1 MLARVR
7 SNFFIRFT
15 RARCQRRKS
24 LKYWNKGEL
33 AQLNTK
39 SGLNIKRQCR
49 NSSRVPGGEE
59 GWGLIHVGGLSCE
72 CGLNTAF
79 HQ

>member
-49 NSSRVPGGEE
+49 NSSHIPGGEE
-59 GWGLIHVGGLSCE
+59 GGGYAGWCVG
-72 CGLNTAF
+72 CGRTPF
-79 HQ
+79 KC

>member
-49 NSSRVPGGEE
+49 NSSHIPGGEDGGGGYA
-59 GWGLIHVGGLSCE
+59 GWCVG
-72 CGLNTAF
+72 CGRTPFNC
-79 HQ
+79 